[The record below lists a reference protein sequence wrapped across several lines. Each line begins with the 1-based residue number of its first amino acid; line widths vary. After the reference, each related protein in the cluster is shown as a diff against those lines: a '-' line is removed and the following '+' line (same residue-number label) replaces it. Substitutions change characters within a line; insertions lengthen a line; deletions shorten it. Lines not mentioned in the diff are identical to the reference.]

1 MANKQYRLTEAEWH
15 FIQDLREMD
24 VDGFLDIVIALRNEG
39 RELEKR
45 AELIRERQK
54 ENWQEEHDALLTR
67 IDQLRQFEQDIRKIR
82 TSDKRT
88 SE

>member
-67 IDQLRQFEQDIRKIR
+67 IDHLRQFEQDIRKIR